1 MGSDKIPQNPR
12 RTTRSTSSTA
22 STPTNPKPQKPKI
35 THKPSFKDLIL
46 GPIDDPFA
54 LNDLISSFPGRGAQI
69 TQILSLL
76 GPLDSPL
83 LPLFVYGGAS
93 TGKTSV
99 VLQVFRHLKRP
110 FVYASCVSCYNARV
124 LFECVLNQ
132 VLFHRRDSG
141 NSYGSAK
148 RCERPSEFVNLLR
161 DALRGVLDEL
171 RERRAGRVPEAVKGK
186 MVYVIIDNLEVVR
199 GWDKS
204 VILLPFLFG
213 LYRALGM
220 PDIGF
225 IFISKAS
232 PDAYYSDMGYLEPI
246 PVYFPAYT
254 EKDLREILTRKQENP
269 KLYSYF
275 LDIVLKQFYRT
286 TRRLDELSIALSRL
300 YEKCCESTNT
310 QDSLDAKRRLFRDL
324 EPHVTPALNEV
335 FSISSGGAVE
345 DGQKTKGKG
354 TPAKSRQLETIEEM
368 DFHMAT
374 SAKYL
379 LLSAF
384 LASRNPAT
392 HDASLFDSTGGLQ
405 NRKRKRKSSEKAVEH
420 KEMVEQDLLMKG
432 PGTFPLE
439 RLLAIYE
446 LIVKPVS
453 EIAIEWEEP
462 SDNLSEAHE
471 GEDELMSDVLLQLSS
486 LCSANFISKGASC
499 QLEGSI
505 RCKCTISE
513 ELAMKIAKSLK
524 FPLPK
529 YLARR

>member
-1 MGSDKIPQNPR
+1 MGSEKIPQNPR
-12 RTTRSTSSTA
+12 RAARSTSSTA
-22 STPTNPKPQKPKI
+22 STPTNPII
-35 THKPSFKDLIL
+35 THKPSLKDLIL

-110 FVYASCVSCYNARV
+110 FVYASCASCYNARV

-148 RCERPSEFVNLLR
+148 RCERLSEFVNLLR

-171 RERRAGRVPEAVKGK
+171 MERRAGRVPEAVKGK

-204 VILLPFLFG
+204 AILLPFLFG
-213 LYRALGM
+213 LCHSLGM
-220 PDIGF
+220 PEVGF

-254 EKDLREILTRKQENP
+254 EKDLREILMRKQENP

-286 TRRLDELSIALSRL
+286 TRRLDELSTSLSRL
-300 YEKCCESTNT
+300 YEMCCESSNG
-310 QDSLDAKRRLFRDL
+310 QDTLDAKRRLFRDL
-324 EPHVTPALNEV
+324 EPHVTAALNEV
-335 FSISSGGAVE
+335 FSMSSGGAVE
-345 DGQKTKGKG
+345 DGQKAKGKR
-354 TPAKSRQLETIEEM
+354 TPTKPRQLETIEEM

-384 LASRNPAT
+384 LSSRNPAT
-392 HDASLFDSTGGLQ
+392 HDASLFDSTSGLANQ
-405 NRKRKRKSSEKAVEH
+405 KRKRKTSKKVIEH

-432 PGTFPLE
+432 PGTFHLE

-453 EIAIEWEEP
+453 EIAIEGEEP
-462 SDNLSEAHE
+462 WDNLSEAHD
-471 GEDELMSDVLLQLSS
+471 GEEELMSDVLLQLSS

-499 QLEGSI
+499 PLEGSI
-505 RCKCTISE
+505 RYKCTISE

-529 YLARR
+529 YLVRR